1 MLLNGSVKNVGFVQR
16 TQTALEV
23 ALGLISITSENSST
37 SCLHYAYVTIL
48 SKKKSADIT

>member
-37 SCLHYAYVTIL
+37 LCLHYAYVTNL
-48 SKKKSADIT
+48 SKKNLQI